1 LEVFT
6 SQRNGQKQRFS
17 LTALRMNQQQ
27 GIVFLI
33 VLIPGI
39 EDSSIQAPAVHPGEL
54 PVNGLYKSGIADAL
68 RESDARFQAL
78 AENTPAAVFIYQG
91 RSVLFANRAAERTT
105 GYSREE
111 MYGREFWR
119 EMTQASEHSSDIAI
133 KGAPQAV
140 ELQKGDVQSQASQDQ
155 VSQNQ
160 VFQNSHLPN
169 LKFHDVN
176 FIIQYFNN

>member
-1 LEVFT
+1 AKRPT
-6 SQRNGQKQRFS
+6 Q
-17 LTALRMNQQQ
+17 
-27 GIVFLI
+27 
-33 VLIPGI
+33 
-39 EDSSIQAPAVHPGEL
+39 
-54 PVNGLYKSGIADAL
+54 
-68 RESDARFQAL
+68 
-78 AENTPAAVFIYQG
+78 
-91 RSVLFANRAAERTT
+91 RTT

-160 VFQNSHLPN
+160 VFQNSHFPN
-169 LKFHDVN
+169 PEFHDVN
-176 FIIQYFNN
+176 FISQDFQNQDFQNRRYEVKFVTKVGEERWLDVMTAPMPFEGAAATLAVAMDITGRKEV